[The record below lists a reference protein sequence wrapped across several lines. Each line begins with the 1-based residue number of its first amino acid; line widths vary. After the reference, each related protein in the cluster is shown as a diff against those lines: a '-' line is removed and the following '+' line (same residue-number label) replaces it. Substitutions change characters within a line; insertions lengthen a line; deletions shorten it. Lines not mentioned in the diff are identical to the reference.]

1 MPLEQSIKG
10 IYFQS
15 VYLTAK
21 SIQMFFILIE
31 QFLIP
36 ALPENSVV
44 VMDNAAFHKRA
55 DIQELLEQ
63 QGHKILWLPAYSPD
77 LNPIEQM
84 WAWVKR
90 KRKEW
95 LIDSV
100 DELFRV
106 FSNLV

>member
-1 MPLEQSIKG
+1 
-10 IYFQS
+10 
-15 VYLTAK
+15 
-21 SIQMFFILIE
+21 
-31 QFLIP
+31 
-36 ALPENSVV
+36 
-44 VMDNAAFHKRA
+44 FHKRA

-100 DELFRV
+100 DELFQV
-106 FSNLV
+106 FFESCMNNKVV